1 MLPGCKK
8 TEVGI
13 REGEKLHEIMLTR
26 EDSLHT
32 YEYEK
37 HFIVYPHYNWWG
49 EKDIIP
55 GGRLVT
61 SEFEYSSGTN
71 TEWLGVDDLRK
82 KIKTDLDEH

>member
-1 MLPGCKK
+1 M
-8 TEVGI
+8 V
-13 REGEKLHEIMLTR
+13 TR

-55 GGRLVT
+55 GGKLVT
-61 SEFEYSSGTN
+61 PEFEYSSGMN
-71 TEWLGVDDLRK
+71 TEWLSTDQLREK
-82 KIKTDLDEH
+82 LKMDLDKH